1 VRTVRSLALV
11 VFISSPA
18 DAAIETSGTSIPT
31 APSATF
37 LAVAIGAMVAC
48 ALSSFFLVGRV
59 SERTHIALAMLIVL
73 IGAFCLLVLF
83 GEAGR
88 NDPLP
93 AVLIMAALIG
103 MFKLMNRFE
112 ARSTSRLFGSGG
124 LFSALIKIRR

>member
-1 VRTVRSLALV
+1 MRAVRSLGLF
-11 VFISSPA
+11 VFFSSPA

-31 APSATF
+31 EPSVTF

-48 ALSSFFLVGRV
+48 ALSSFLLVGRV
-59 SERTHIALAMLIVL
+59 SERTHIALAMLIIL

-93 AVLIMAALIG
+93 GALIMAALIG
-103 MFKLMNRFE
+103 LFKLTNRFE
-112 ARSTSRLFGSGG
+112 ARSTSKLFGSGG
-124 LFSALIKIRR
+124 LFSTLKMRR